1 MSGSGNHTKKRNV
14 PKGIQGNSSN
24 VLGSISALDSVSE
37 MNDQLDSIQ

>member
-24 VLGSISALDSVSE
+24 PQ
-37 MNDQLDSIQ
+37 NP